1 MAGQIDEEDMEYYY
15 EDLEN
20 VDKGIRH
27 VMEINGVLM
36 QNQGHELSAHVGETL
51 LPVYAHVLL
60 NIADRKDYELIDAV
74 CFVCDCLEHGTI
86 ELFNQVQGQAAA
98 KFLELIHHTSKAEE
112 VNYDL
117 LQSCI
122 FALGVVAQRL
132 PNGQFA

>member
-1 MAGQIDEEDMEYYY
+1 MAGQIDEEDLEYYY
-15 EDLEN
+15 EDLEE

-27 VMEINGVLM
+27 IMEINGVLM
-36 QNQGHELSAHVGETL
+36 HIQGHELSGIVGQTL
-51 LPVYAHVLL
+51 LPVYAQVLL
-60 NIADRKDYELIDAV
+60 NISDKKDYELINSV

-86 ELFNQVQGQAAA
+86 ELFNQVQGQAAG
-98 KFLELIHHTSKAEE
+98 KFLEIIRHTSKAEE

-122 FALGVVAQRL
+122 FALGIVAQRL